1 MLLNSPTSLSFEKDK
16 TPRLAGDTD
25 ISFTSFTTK
34 NISSNTTDHPDVFN
48 VYTNG
53 KLAYKRAPRGSDH
66 EYPTKVKWG
75 PSAFRLTKDNFKT
88 LKKNQ
93 LIYMDRDS
101 VHFRGP
107 IIFHQLL
114 RGPKLRVSAKDRGYD
129 NIYFFILD
137 VMDIDKFQLYAVSD
151 TSKQSKK
158 NKKTRKKSIKKKIN
172 KKKSIKKKSIRKK
185 SRRNPTRKK
194 SRRKKINKKKN

>member
-16 TPRLAGDTD
+16 TPRLASDTD

-172 KKKSIKKKSIRKK
+172 KKKTNKKKPNNKKIKKKPNK
-185 SRRNPTRKK
+185 
-194 SRRKKINKKKN
+194 KKINKKKN

>member
-114 RGPKLRVSAKDRGYD
+114 RGPKLRVSAKDRGYN

-137 VMDIDKFQLYAVSD
+137 AMDIDKFQLYAVSD
-151 TSKQSKK
+151 ISKQSNK
-158 NKKTRKKSIKKKIN
+158 NNKTRKKSIKKKIN
-172 KKKSIKKKSIRKK
+172 KKKINKKKTNKK
-185 SRRNPTRKK
+185 TNK
-194 SRRKKINKKKN
+194 KKINKKKINKKINKKK

>member
-75 PSAFRLTKDNFKT
+75 PSAFRLTKHNFKT

-172 KKKSIKKKSIRKK
+172 KKKSIKKK
-185 SRRNPTRKK
+185 
-194 SRRKKINKKKN
+194 INKKKIKKKKN

>member
-137 VMDIDKFQLYAVSD
+137 AMDIDKFQLYAVSD
-151 TSKQSKK
+151 ISKQSNK
-158 NKKTRKKSIKKKIN
+158 NNKTRKKSIKKKIN
-172 KKKSIKKKSIRKK
+172 KKKINKKKTNKK
-185 SRRNPTRKK
+185 TNK
-194 SRRKKINKKKN
+194 KKINKKKINKKINKKK